1 MAERALVTG
10 GAGFIGSNLVRELLT
25 RGSAVR
31 VFDDLSTGRRENL
44 ADVDVDVE
52 VVEGDLRDPEAVA
65 RATDGVSHVFHQGA
79 VPSVPRSVKDPL
91 TSHEAN
97 ATGTLNVLVA
107 ARDAQVERVVFA
119 SSSSVY
125 GDAEELPMR
134 ETLPTRPISPYGVS
148 KLSGERYCG
157 AFAAT
162 YGMATVA
169 LRYFN
174 VFGPRQNPVSEYAAV
189 VPRFIT
195 ATLRGEPVV
204 VFGDGEQSRDFT
216 FVGDVVAANLLAA
229 EAGKQAWG
237 GVFNVA
243 YNERH
248 SVNQLLETI
257 GRVSGKESVDPVR
270 EPARPGDIRDS
281 QADISLARD
290 VLGYV
295 PRWSF
300 DEGLRL
306 TVDWFRGIE
315 GGSGSL
321 ARQG

>member
-1 MAERALVTG
+1 VAERALVTG
-10 GAGFIGSNLVRELLT
+10 GAGFIGSNLVRELLA
-25 RGSAVR
+25 RGSEVR

-44 ADVDVDVE
+44 ADVAGDIE
-52 VVEGDLRDPEAVA
+52 VVESDLREPEAVA
-65 RATDGVSHVFHQGA
+65 RAMDGVSRVFHQGA
-79 VPSVPRSVKDPL
+79 VPSVFRSVKDPL

-107 ARDAQVERVVFA
+107 ARDAGVERVVYA

-125 GDAEELPMR
+125 GDAEELPMS

-148 KLSGERYCG
+148 KLAGERYCG

-174 VFGPRQNPVSEYAAV
+174 VFGPWQNPASEYAAV

-204 VFGDGEQSRDFT
+204 IFGDGEQSRDFT
-216 FVGDVVAANLLAA
+216 FVGDVVAANLLAG
-229 EAGKQAWG
+229 EAGKEAWG
-237 GVFNVA
+237 GVFNIA
-243 YNERH
+243 YNDRH

-257 GRVSGKESVDPVR
+257 QRVSGTGPVDAVR
-270 EPARPGDIRDS
+270 EPPRPGDIRDS
-281 QADISLARD
+281 QADITQARQ
-290 VLGYV
+290 VLGYA
-295 PRWSF
+295 PHWSF

-306 TVDWFRGIE
+306 TVDWFRE
-315 GGSGSL
+315 TLSD
-321 ARQG
+321 

>member
-1 MAERALVTG
+1 MSEHALVTG
-10 GAGFIGSNLVRELLT
+10 GAGFIGSNLVRELLG
-25 RGSAVR
+25 RGTEVR

-44 ADVDVDVE
+44 ADVAGEVE
-52 VVEGDLRDPEAVA
+52 VVQGDLRDSEAVS
-65 RATDGVSHVFHQGA
+65 RAMAGVSRVFHQGA
-79 VPSVPRSVKDPL
+79 VPSVVRSVKDPL

-107 ARDAQVERVVFA
+107 ARDAGVERVVYA

-125 GDAEELPMR
+125 GNAEDFPTR

-148 KLSGERYCG
+148 KLAGESYCG

-162 YGMATVA
+162 YGMGTVA

-174 VFGPRQNPVSEYAAV
+174 VFGPWQNPESEYAAV
-189 VPRFIT
+189 VPRFVT

-204 VFGDGEQSRDFT
+204 IFGDGEQSRDFT

-229 EAGKQAWG
+229 EAGEQAWG

-243 YNERH
+243 YSERH

-257 GRVSGKESVDPVR
+257 GRVSGREAVDPVR
-270 EPARPGDIRDS
+270 ERARPGDIRDS
-281 QADISLARD
+281 QADITLARD
-290 VLGYV
+290 VLGYA

-300 DEGLRL
+300 DEALRL
-306 TVDWFRGIE
+306 TVEWFRD
-315 GGSGSL
+315 
-321 ARQG
+321 RV